1 MSNTSAK
8 QPAIPTA
15 TTLTP
20 PVPIPPAT
28 VDGLLTDAF
37 FAPLRVILETANITR
52 QCLTLD
58 DLSFATLSVLR
69 ALQASANGRDFLQT
83 HAIPLVPELTR
94 SNYFASL
101 SSPRR
106 LAMMQALA
114 RHLRTNQLPNLR
126 AQDDLLAV
134 FPELKGWEV
143 WAADGHKIAH
153 ATHDP
158 RNDKDHY
165 APINAIYKL
174 DLRTGYAEF
183 LALAQPTARGVE
195 HELTT
200 LKRQAPA
207 ALRCGAT
214 KGQHTLL
221 AYDRAVIDFQYAY
234 ELKQSKSIYL
244 ITRWKDNLAP
254 VTASDR
260 PIDRTNPANQL
271 IISDETVVFKDTPGH
286 WRKLTARAPDSDAI
300 HILLTNEMTLPPGV
314 LSECYRLRW
323 RIEKVFDQQ
332 EQKLDE
338 RKAWAKSDTAKTIQ
352 AIAICLAHNLLQL
365 FNANLK
371 AEAAIEDT
379 KVITAYHKDLDRR
392 EAKAKAAGRDFPKA
406 LYLALYRPTEL
417 SLQFLRWLRY
427 HLMRATCYSPA
438 LALLRPLM
446 TQYL

>member
-1 MSNTSAK
+1 MSKTSK
-8 QPAIPTA
+8 NQSAIPTEP
-15 TTLTP
+15 TNTL
-20 PVPIPPAT
+20 PVPNPPAE
-28 VDGLLTDAF
+28 VERLLTDAF
-37 FAPLRVILETANITR
+37 FAPLRVILETTGITR
-52 QCLTLD
+52 QCLCLD
-58 DLSFATLSVLR
+58 DLTFAILGVLR
-69 ALQASANGRDFLQT
+69 ALQASATGRDFLPM
-83 HAIPLVPELTR
+83 HALPQVPELTR

-106 LAMMQALA
+106 LAMMQDLA
-114 RHLRTNQLPNLR
+114 RYLRPDQLPNLR
-126 AQDDLLAV
+126 AQNNLLAS
-134 FPELKGWEV
+134 FPELTGWEV
-143 WAADGHKIAH
+143 WAAEGHKIAH

-158 RNDKDHY
+158 RNDKDQY
-165 APINAIYKL
+165 APVNAIYKL

-183 LALAQPTARGVE
+183 LALAQPTARGIE

-200 LKRQAPA
+200 RKRQAPA
-207 ALRCGAT
+207 TLRCGAT
-214 KGQHTLL
+214 KGQHTRL
-221 AYDRAVIDFQYAY
+221 AYDSAVIDFQYAY

-254 VTASDR
+254 VTTSSQ

-271 IISDETVVFKDTPGH
+271 IISDETVAFKDTPGH
-286 WRKLTARAPDSDAI
+286 WRKLTARAPDSDAM

-323 RIEKVFDQQ
+323 RIEKAFDQQ

-338 RKAWAKSDTAKTIQ
+338 RKAWGKSNTVKTIQ

-365 FNANLK
+365 FNATVK
-371 AEAAIEDT
+371 TEAALEDT

-392 EAKAKAAGRDFPKA
+392 AAKAKAAGRAFPKA
-406 LYLALYRPTEL
+406 IYLALYRPTEL

-427 HLMRATCYSPA
+427 HLMQATGYWPA